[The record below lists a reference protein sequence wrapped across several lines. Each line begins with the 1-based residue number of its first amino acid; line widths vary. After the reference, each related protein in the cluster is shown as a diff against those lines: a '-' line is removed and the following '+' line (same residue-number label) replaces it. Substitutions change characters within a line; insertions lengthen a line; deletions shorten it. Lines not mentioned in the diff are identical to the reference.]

1 MYEFRPWMLKRADTI
16 CTYCGDG
23 CRITI
28 QTKANEPIEVNSFQG
43 SGRNNGD
50 LCPRGF
56 FGYHASTHPDRLT
69 APLIRRNGELVQA
82 TWEEALE
89 YVAETCVHLK
99 LNHGSQAFAGLIGSR
114 CTNEDLYVFQ
124 KFMRLVVGSHKLDS
138 SARYGQINAV
148 RALRRVQGTH
158 RWSVSFEDL
167 VAAKVLLLV
176 GTNIT
181 ETNPI
186 TGLKVKEAVKKHGAT
201 LLTIET
207 LAPAVG
213 TISNIANLS
222 EHHFPARPDQFGSV
236 VLGVIKGV
244 VESDLVDPDLRRRAP
259 GYVQAITNAIG
270 AIAWSQLEAS
280 SGVTSEAIIQAA
292 RAFAGA
298 PRAVIVAGQGVL
310 RHPGGSGLLATLLD
324 LLLLTG
330 HHGRSGCGLAP
341 LAEENNDQGAV
352 EMGAVAEYLPG
363 PSDLEDR
370 IARERLAGMWKEE
383 LPTGPAR
390 NLMEIVEDA
399 RSGSVKAMFVVGEN
413 PVGSLPPSAG
423 VREALAGLDFLVCQ
437 ELFLT
442 ETAAMA
448 HVVLPACSYA
458 EKDGTFT
465 NTEGHVQPVRQAIA
479 PIGESRPDWE
489 ILSAISVLMGYPI
502 EYGDAQEIFKE
513 IRGLIPGYGLLG
525 VAPNPPRPDRVVVDR
540 YLQQGYTDDLASR
553 YSLAGKGQEARA
565 EREEERLAL
574 VVSQTLFHSGK
585 FSTKAKGLMQVQ
597 ASGHLAMNPEDAQR
611 RRCG

>member
-1 MYEFRPWMLKRADTI
+1 
-16 CTYCGDG
+16 
-23 CRITI
+23 
-28 QTKANEPIEVNSFQG
+28 
-43 SGRNNGD
+43 
-50 LCPRGF
+50 
-56 FGYHASTHPDRLT
+56 
-69 APLIRRNGELVQA
+69 
-82 TWEEALE
+82 
-89 YVAETCVHLK
+89 
-99 LNHGSQAFAGLIGSR
+99 
-114 CTNEDLYVFQ
+114 
-124 KFMRLVVGSHKLDS
+124 VGSHKLDS

-167 VAAKVLLLV
+167 VAANVLLLV

-201 LLTIET
+201 LLTIEA
-207 LAPAVG
+207 LVPAVG

-222 EHHFPARPDQFGSV
+222 GHHFPARPDQFGSV
-236 VLGVIKGV
+236 VLGIIKGL
-244 VESDLVDPDLRRRAP
+244 VESDLIDVDLKRRAP
-259 GYVQAITNAIG
+259 GYVQAITNAVG
-270 AIAWSQLEAS
+270 AIAWPQLEAS
-280 SGVTSEAIIQAA
+280 SGATSEAIIQAA
-292 RAFAGA
+292 RVFAGA

-310 RHPGGSGLLATLLD
+310 RHPGGSGLVATLLD
-324 LLLLTG
+324 ILLLTG
-330 HHGRSGCGLAP
+330 HHGRPGSGLAP

-370 IARERLAGMWKEE
+370 VARERLAGMWKEE

-399 RSGSVKAMFVVGEN
+399 RSGFVKAMFVVGEN
-413 PVGSLPPSAG
+413 PIGSLPPSAG
-423 VREALAGLDFLVCQ
+423 VREALTGLDFLVCQ

-513 IRGLIPGYGLLG
+513 IRGLIPDYGLLG
-525 VAPNPPRPDRVVVDR
+525 VAPNPLHPDRAVVDR
-540 YLQQGYTDDLASR
+540 YLQQGYTDDVASR
-553 YSLAGKGQEARA
+553 YSLTGKGQEARG
-565 EREEERLAL
+565 ERKEKRLAL

-585 FSTKAKGLMQVQ
+585 LSTKAKGLMQVQ

-611 RRCG
+611 VGVADGDRVRVFNDCGEMIASVKLLGRLPEGVATFPEHFDEEARRLLSVSIDPQTGAPYYKSAQVKVEKARG